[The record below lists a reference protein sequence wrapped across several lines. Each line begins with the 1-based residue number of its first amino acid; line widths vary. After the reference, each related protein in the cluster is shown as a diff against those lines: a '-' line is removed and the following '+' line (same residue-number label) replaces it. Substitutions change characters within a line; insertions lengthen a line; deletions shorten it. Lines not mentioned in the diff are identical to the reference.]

1 MKKIASF
8 TVDHRIITPG
18 VYISRVD
25 DDITTYDLRFTRPN
39 VGQYLENAAIH
50 TLEHL
55 LATYI
60 RNSSIADDVIYLG
73 PMGCRTGFYLLLRN
87 ANNDTLLPFLT
98 DIFTQV
104 ANHKG
109 EVFGVSEIECGNCA
123 EHDTDGAI
131 AAAVSFLDVL
141 KNCNKDLRYPI
152 C

>member
-8 TVDHRIITPG
+8 EVDHRYIQPG

-25 DDITTYDLRFTRPN
+25 GDITTYDLRFTRPN
-39 VGQYLENAAIH
+39 VGEYLENAAIH

-60 RNSSIADDVIYLG
+60 RNSAIADDVIYLG

-87 ANNDTLLPFLT
+87 ANNATLLPFLT
-98 DIFTQV
+98 EIFQQV
-104 ANHKG
+104 AAHTG

-123 EHDTDGAI
+123 EHCLDGAI
-131 AAAVSFLDVL
+131 VAAKGFLATLATCDPS
-141 KNCNKDLRYPI
+141 LRYPS
-152 C
+152 